1 MMSDKQPKEKH
12 IFMKFRKLAIILVVI
27 VFGCTSL
34 HAQGKQDIPVA
45 ENSCEVTNVQL
56 HQDLSEIIDLQ
67 NKIYDEKLDL
77 IESNTKKD
85 NLKDGWNVYGLCAI
99 VVALMSLVIS
109 LLTLTA
115 QSKTEKHTQ
124 KAPIKAQIGIL
135 KDLPRHFYRNL
146 ACTCAAL
153 LKFRNSSNRKDSKR
167 LSYPS
172 EANILKL
179 TTLPDEFI
187 LPIDSLDES
196 LYQTMHEDKLLF
208 KNYNLEIEVAAKHFA
223 SENISD
229 DSLKND
235 YDNLLFKP
243 IFLVSRMFKL
253 QEKIAPGNDNVSYT
267 IYAFVKEHFAKANLL
282 TIAKNQNN
290 EIAFLRSITQTE
302 DFKKGIGVLQDSI
315 DRSLNTLFNH
325 IGKEA
330 GTAGFL
336 SRQLDS
342 NDGSE
347 ERFVIDVTIFRNY
360 FNDNH
365 KAEESGNSSPLFDKV
380 TTISSEKAFR
390 ELINA
395 PQSFDTTECYT
406 LLKPYFEFF
415 QASRW
420 DASALI
426 YTILKIDTLLELG
439 KIGMINY

>member
-1 MMSDKQPKEKH
+1 
-12 IFMKFRKLAIILVVI
+12 MKATRFIIILEAVVL
-27 VFGCTSL
+27 GGMSL
-34 HAQGKQDIPVA
+34 HAQEEQAVPEQPAV
-45 ENSCEVTNVQL
+45 ENPCEVTNAQL
-56 HQDLSEIIDLQ
+56 HQDLNEIIELQ
-67 NKIYDEKLDL
+67 NKIYDEKLKL

-85 NLKDGWNVYGLCAI
+85 NLKDGWNAYGWCAI
-99 VVALMSLVIS
+99 ALAFLSFVIAVQ
-109 LLTLTA
+109 TLTA
-115 QSKTEKHTQ
+115 QNKTEKHTQ

-153 LKFRNSSNRKDSKR
+153 LKFRDGGNRKDGRR
-167 LSYPS
+167 LRYPS

-187 LPIDSLDES
+187 LPIDSLEES
-196 LYQTMHEDKLLF
+196 IYQTMHEDKLLF
-208 KNYNLEIEVAAKHFA
+208 KNYNLEIEVASKHFA

-290 EIAFLRSITQTE
+290 EIDFLRSIAQTE

-315 DRSLNTLFNH
+315 DRSLNALFDH

-330 GTAGFL
+330 GSAGFL
-336 SRQLDS
+336 NRQPDS
-342 NDGSE
+342 NDDSE
-347 ERFVIDVTIFRNY
+347 ERFVIDAAIFRNY

-365 KAEESGNSSPLFDKV
+365 KAEENGNSSPLFDKV
-380 TTISSEKAFR
+380 TTIGSEKAFR

-395 PQSFDTTECYT
+395 PEFLDTTECYT

-415 QASRW
+415 QSPRW
-420 DASALI
+420 DATALI